1 LSKTPND
8 QTDDSVMKPSST
20 AMPTVLEGAI
30 RGVTSPCPRA
40 WDWVESSV
48 WSSNMMTALHN
59 GVKGGRWYSLI
70 DKVYDRR
77 NLVAAFANVKAN
89 KGAAG
94 VDHVSVE
101 QFEKDLERQL
111 DALQRALRETSY
123 KPSAIRQVLIPKP
136 DSQEKRALGVPT
148 VRDRVVQRAAQ
159 NVIEPIFEK
168 QFSDRSFGYRPGLS
182 AKHAVSRVEQLLRE
196 GRVWTVEVDLASFF
210 DNIPHDKLLERIRE
224 RVIDGRVLDLIEA
237 TLKTVVKRADGTR
250 EERKR
255 LGISQGGPLSPLLA
269 NIYLNPLDHW
279 MQERGYEM
287 TRYADDMVVQCRSEE
302 EARQAKSELEKWCAK
317 ASLPINA
324 NKTRIVEV
332 TTEQGFDFLGFEFRL
347 WGGRPGWTVKFPKAS
362 RVKRL
367 KEKISALTPR
377 TLGVNLG
384 VRISELNL
392 VLQGWH
398 GYFVGSLSRVMIE
411 LDKWIRMRL
420 RSILRHRQGKRGR
433 GRGSD
438 HQDWTNDWF
447 NKQGLFS
454 LASASAEVRRPST
467 R

>member
-1 LSKTPND
+1 
-8 QTDDSVMKPSST
+8 
-20 AMPTVLEGAI
+20 
-30 RGVTSPCPRA
+30 
-40 WDWVESSV
+40 
-48 WSSNMMTALHN
+48 MMAALHN

-77 NLVAAFANVKAN
+77 NLVAAFAKVKAN

-94 VDHVSVE
+94 VDHVSIE
-101 QFEKDLERQL
+101 QFDKDLEARL
-111 DALQRALRETSY
+111 DALQRTLRERSY

-148 VRDRVVQRAAQ
+148 VRDRVVQRAVQ

-182 AKHAVSRVEQLLRE
+182 AKHAVARVEQQLRE

-224 RVIDGRVLDLIEA
+224 RVIDSRVLEVIEA
-237 TLKTVVKRADGTR
+237 MLKTAIKRADGTR
-250 EERKR
+250 EERRR

-269 NIYLNPLDHW
+269 NIYLNPLDH
-279 MQERGYEM
+279 MMRERGYEM
-287 TRYADDMVVQCRSEE
+287 TRYADDMVVQCKSEE
-302 EARQAKSELEKWCAK
+302 EARGAKATLEKWCAQ
-317 ASLPINA
+317 AQLPINA
-324 NKTRIVEV
+324 NKSRVVQV
-332 TTEQGFDFLGFEFRL
+332 TTNEGFDFVGFEFRL
-347 WGGRPGWTVKFPKAS
+347 WGGRPGWSVKFPKES
-362 RVKRL
+362 RVKRM
-367 KEKISALTPR
+367 KDRVRELTPR

-384 VRISELNL
+384 VMIAKLNL

-398 GYFVGSLSRVMIE
+398 GYFVGSVIRNMIE
-411 LDKWIRMRL
+411 LDKWIRMRI
-420 RSILRHRQGKRGR
+420 RSILRYRQRKRGR

-438 HQDWTNDWF
+438 HQAWPNDWF

-454 LASASAEVRRPST
+454 LATASVKARRSP
-467 R
+467 RG

>member
-1 LSKTPND
+1 
-8 QTDDSVMKPSST
+8 
-20 AMPTVLEGAI
+20 
-30 RGVTSPCPRA
+30 
-40 WDWVESSV
+40 
-48 WSSNMMTALHN
+48 MMAALHN

-77 NLVAAFANVKAN
+77 NLVAAFAKVKAN

-94 VDHVSVE
+94 VDHVSIE
-101 QFEKDLERQL
+101 QFEKDLEARL
-111 DALQRALRETSY
+111 DALQRTLRERSY

-148 VRDRVVQRAAQ
+148 VRDRVVQRAVQ

-182 AKHAVSRVEQLLRE
+182 AKHAVARVEQQLRE

-224 RVIDGRVLDLIEA
+224 RVIDSRVLEVIEA
-237 TLKTVVKRADGTR
+237 MLKTAIKRADGTR
-250 EERKR
+250 EERRR

-269 NIYLNPLDHW
+269 NIYLNPLDH
-279 MQERGYEM
+279 MMRERGYEM
-287 TRYADDMVVQCRSEE
+287 TRYADDMVVQCKSEE
-302 EARQAKSELEKWCAK
+302 EARGAKATLEKWCAQ
-317 ASLPINA
+317 AQLPINA
-324 NKTRIVEV
+324 NKTRVVQV
-332 TTEQGFDFLGFEFRL
+332 TTNEGFDFVGFEFRL
-347 WGGRPGWTVKFPKAS
+347 WGGRPGWSVKFPKES
-362 RVKRL
+362 RVKRM
-367 KEKISALTPR
+367 KDRVRELTPR

-384 VRISELNL
+384 VMIAKLNL

-398 GYFVGSLSRVMIE
+398 GYFVGSVIRNMIE
-411 LDKWIRMRL
+411 LDKWIRMRI
-420 RSILRHRQGKRGR
+420 RSILRYRQRKRGR

-438 HQDWTNDWF
+438 HQAWPNDWF

-454 LASASAEVRRPST
+454 LATATVKARRSP
-467 R
+467 RG

>member
-20 AMPTVLEGAI
+20 AMPTVLTTAS

-77 NLVAAFANVKAN
+77 NLVAAFAKVKAN

-101 QFEKDLERQL
+101 QFESDLEQRL
-111 DALQRALRETSY
+111 DALQRTLRERSY
-123 KPSAIRQVLIPKP
+123 KPSAIRQVLIPKA
-136 DSQEKRALGVPT
+136 DSQDKRALGVPT
-148 VRDRVVQRAAQ
+148 VRDRVAQRAVQ

-182 AKHAVSRVEQLLRE
+182 AKHAVARVEQLLRA

-210 DNIPHDKLLERIRE
+210 DNIPHDKLLERVRE
-224 RVIDGRVLDLIEA
+224 RVIDSRVLDLIEA
-237 TLKTVVKRADGTR
+237 TLKTTIKREDGTR
-250 EERKR
+250 EERRR

-287 TRYADDMVVQCRSEE
+287 TRYADDMVVQCASEGQ
-302 EARQAKSELEKWCAK
+302 ARQALAEVEKWCAQ
-317 ASLPINA
+317 ARLPINA
-324 NKTRIVEV
+324 SKTRVVE
-332 TTEQGFDFLGFEFRL
+332 TTTKEGFEFAGFEFRL
-347 WGGRPGWTVKFPKAS
+347 WGGRPGWSVKFPKKS

-367 KEKISALTPR
+367 RERVRALTPR
-377 TLGVNLG
+377 TLGVSLAVCVG
-384 VRISELNL
+384 ALNR
-392 VLQGWH
+392 VLRGWH
-398 GYFVGSLSRVMIE
+398 EYFVGSVSRIMIE
-411 LDKWIRMRL
+411 QDKWIRMRL
-420 RSILRHRQGKRGR
+420 RSILRRREGKRGR

-438 HQDWTNDWF
+438 HQDWGNDWF

-454 LASASAEVRRPST
+454 LASASAQARRSST

>member
-1 LSKTPND
+1 
-8 QTDDSVMKPSST
+8 M
-20 AMPTVLEGAI
+20 A
-30 RGVTSPCPRA
+30 
-40 WDWVESSV
+40 
-48 WSSNMMTALHN
+48 ALHN

-94 VDHVSVE
+94 VDHVSIE
-101 QFEKDLERQL
+101 QFESDLEQRL
-111 DALQRALRETSY
+111 DALQRTLREKSY
-123 KPSAIRQVLIPKP
+123 TPSAIRQVLIPKP

-148 VRDRVVQRAAQ
+148 VRDRIVQRAVQ

-182 AKHAVSRVEQLLRE
+182 AKHAVARVEQQLRE

-210 DNIPHDKLLERIRE
+210 DNIPHDKLLELIRA
-224 RVIDGRVLDLIEA
+224 RVIDSRVLELIEA
-237 TLKTVVKRADGTR
+237 MLKTAVKRADGTR
-250 EERKR
+250 DERR
-255 LGISQGGPLSPLLA
+255 RIGISQGGPLSPLLA

-279 MQERGYEM
+279 MRERGYEM
-287 TRYADDMVVQCRSEE
+287 TRYADDMVVQCGSEA
-302 EARQAKSELEKWCAK
+302 EARRAKEELEKWCAQ
-317 ASLPINA
+317 ARLPINA
-324 NKTRIVEV
+324 NKTRVVQV
-332 TTEQGFDFLGFEFRL
+332 TTEAGFEFVGFEFRL
-347 WGGRPGWTVKFPKAS
+347 WGGRPGWSVKFPKAS

-367 KEKISALTPR
+367 KERVRELTPR
-377 TLGVNLG
+377 TVGVNLN
-384 VRISELNL
+384 VRIAVLNQ
-392 VLQGWH
+392 VLKGWH
-398 GYFVGSLSRVMIE
+398 EYFVGSVIRIMTE

-420 RSILRHRQGKRGR
+420 RSILRFRQRKSGR

-438 HQDWTNDWF
+438 HQEWPNDWF

-454 LASASAEVRRPST
+454 LATATVQARRSSS

>member
-1 LSKTPND
+1 ML
-8 QTDDSVMKPSST
+8 
-20 AMPTVLEGAI
+20 LGAN

-48 WSSNMMTALHN
+48 WSNDMMTALHN

-94 VDHVSVE
+94 VDHVSIE
-101 QFEKDLERQL
+101 QFERDLELRF
-111 DALQRALRETSY
+111 DALQRTLRERSY

-136 DSQEKRALGVPT
+136 DSLEKRALGVPT
-148 VRDRVVQRAAQ
+148 VRDRVVQRAVQ

-182 AKHAVSRVEQLLRE
+182 AKHAVARVEQLLRE

-210 DNIPHDKLLERIRE
+210 DNIPHDKLMERIRE
-224 RVIDGRVLDLIEA
+224 RVIDGRVLDVIEA
-237 TLKTVVKRADGTR
+237 TLKTAIKRTDGTR
-250 EERKR
+250 EERR
-255 LGISQGGPLSPLLA
+255 QRGISQGGPLSPLLA

-279 MQERGYEM
+279 MRERGYEM
-287 TRYADDMVVQCRSEE
+287 TRYADDMVVQCGSEE
-302 EARQAKSELEKWCAK
+302 EARAAKTELEKWCAQ
-317 ASLPINA
+317 AQLPINTG
-324 NKTRIVEV
+324 KTRVVQTQAE
-332 TTEQGFDFLGFEFRL
+332 EGFDFVGFEFRRSR
-347 WGGRPGWTVKFPKAS
+347 WQIGKSVKFPRES

-367 KEKISALTPR
+367 KERVRELTSR
-377 TLGVNLG
+377 TLGVSLG
-384 VRISELNL
+384 VSISKLNL
-392 VLQGWH
+392 VLKGWH
-398 GYFVGSLSRVMIE
+398 GYFVGSVERIMIA

-420 RSILRHRQGKRGR
+420 RSILRRRQRKCGR
-433 GRGSD
+433 GRGTD
-438 HQDWTNDWF
+438 HQIWPNDWF

-454 LASASAEVRRPST
+454 LATATAQARRSSL

>member
-1 LSKTPND
+1 
-8 QTDDSVMKPSST
+8 
-20 AMPTVLEGAI
+20 
-30 RGVTSPCPRA
+30 
-40 WDWVESSV
+40 
-48 WSSNMMTALHN
+48 MMAALHN

-77 NLVAAFANVKAN
+77 NLVAAFAKVKAN

-94 VDHVSVE
+94 VDHVSIE
-101 QFEKDLERQL
+101 QFEKDLEARL
-111 DALQRALRETSY
+111 DALQRTLRERSY

-148 VRDRVVQRAAQ
+148 VRDRVVQRAVQ

-182 AKHAVSRVEQLLRE
+182 AKHAVARVEQQLRE

-224 RVIDGRVLDLIEA
+224 RVIDSRVLEVIEA
-237 TLKTVVKRADGTR
+237 MLKTAIKRADGTR
-250 EERKR
+250 EERRR

-269 NIYLNPLDHW
+269 NIYLNPLDH
-279 MQERGYEM
+279 MMRERGYEM
-287 TRYADDMVVQCRSEE
+287 TRYADDMVVQCKSEE
-302 EARQAKSELEKWCAK
+302 EARGAKATLEKWCAQ
-317 ASLPINA
+317 AQLPINA
-324 NKTRIVEV
+324 NKTRVVQV
-332 TTEQGFDFLGFEFRL
+332 TTNEGFDFVGFEFRL
-347 WGGRPGWTVKFPKAS
+347 WGGRPGWSVKFPKES
-362 RVKRL
+362 RVKRM
-367 KEKISALTPR
+367 KERVRQLTPR

-384 VRISELNL
+384 VMIAKLNA

-398 GYFVGSLSRVMIE
+398 EYFVGSVIRNMIE
-411 LDKWIRMRL
+411 LDKWIRMRI
-420 RSILRHRQGKRGR
+420 RSILRYRQRKRGR

-438 HQDWTNDWF
+438 HQVWPNDWF

-454 LASASAEVRRPST
+454 LATATVKARRSP
-467 R
+467 RG

>member
-1 LSKTPND
+1 
-8 QTDDSVMKPSST
+8 
-20 AMPTVLEGAI
+20 
-30 RGVTSPCPRA
+30 
-40 WDWVESSV
+40 
-48 WSSNMMTALHN
+48 MMAALHN

-77 NLVAAFANVKAN
+77 NLVAAFAKVKAN

-94 VDHVSVE
+94 VDHVSIE
-101 QFEKDLERQL
+101 QFEKDLEARL
-111 DALQRALRETSY
+111 DALQRTLRERSY

-148 VRDRVVQRAAQ
+148 VRDRVVQRAVQ

-182 AKHAVSRVEQLLRE
+182 AKHAVARVEQQLRE

-224 RVIDGRVLDLIEA
+224 RVIDSRVLEVIEA
-237 TLKTVVKRADGTR
+237 MLKTAIKRADGTR
-250 EERKR
+250 EERRR

-269 NIYLNPLDHW
+269 NIYLNPLDH
-279 MQERGYEM
+279 MMRERGYEM
-287 TRYADDMVVQCRSEE
+287 TRYADDMVVQCKSEE
-302 EARQAKSELEKWCAK
+302 EARGAKATLEKWCAQ
-317 ASLPINA
+317 ALLPINA
-324 NKTRIVEV
+324 NKTRVVQV
-332 TTEQGFDFLGFEFRL
+332 TTNEGFDFVGFEFRL
-347 WGGRPGWTVKFPKAS
+347 WGGRPGWSVKFPKES
-362 RVKRL
+362 RVKRM
-367 KEKISALTPR
+367 KDRVRELTPR

-384 VRISELNL
+384 VMIAKLNL

-398 GYFVGSLSRVMIE
+398 GYFVGSVIRNMIE
-411 LDKWIRMRL
+411 LDKWIRMRI
-420 RSILRHRQGKRGR
+420 RSILRYRQRKRGR

-438 HQDWTNDWF
+438 HQAWPNDWF

-454 LASASAEVRRPST
+454 LATATVKARRSP
-467 R
+467 RG

>member
-1 LSKTPND
+1 
-8 QTDDSVMKPSST
+8 
-20 AMPTVLEGAI
+20 
-30 RGVTSPCPRA
+30 
-40 WDWVESSV
+40 
-48 WSSNMMTALHN
+48 MMAALHN

-77 NLVAAFANVKAN
+77 NLVAAFAKVKAN

-94 VDHVSVE
+94 VDHVSIE
-101 QFEKDLERQL
+101 QFDKDLEARL
-111 DALQRALRETSY
+111 DALQRTLRERSY

-148 VRDRVVQRAAQ
+148 VRDRVVQRAVQ

-182 AKHAVSRVEQLLRE
+182 AKHAVARVEQQLRE

-224 RVIDGRVLDLIEA
+224 RVIDSRVLEVIEA
-237 TLKTVVKRADGTR
+237 MLKTAIKRADGTR
-250 EERKR
+250 EERRR

-269 NIYLNPLDHW
+269 NIYLNPLDH
-279 MQERGYEM
+279 MMRERGYEM
-287 TRYADDMVVQCRSEE
+287 TRYADDMVVQCKSEE
-302 EARQAKSELEKWCAK
+302 EARGAKATLEKWCAQ
-317 ASLPINA
+317 AQLPINA
-324 NKTRIVEV
+324 NKTRVVQV
-332 TTEQGFDFLGFEFRL
+332 TTNEGFDFVGFEFRL
-347 WGGRPGWTVKFPKAS
+347 WGGRPGWSVKFPKES
-362 RVKRL
+362 RVKRM
-367 KEKISALTPR
+367 KDRVRELTPR

-384 VRISELNL
+384 VMIAKLNL

-398 GYFVGSLSRVMIE
+398 GYFVGSVIRNMIE
-411 LDKWIRMRL
+411 LDKWIRMRI
-420 RSILRHRQGKRGR
+420 RSILRYRQRKRGR

-438 HQDWTNDWF
+438 HQAWPNDWF

-454 LASASAEVRRPST
+454 LATASVKARRSP
-467 R
+467 RG

>member
-1 LSKTPND
+1 
-8 QTDDSVMKPSST
+8 
-20 AMPTVLEGAI
+20 
-30 RGVTSPCPRA
+30 
-40 WDWVESSV
+40 
-48 WSSNMMTALHN
+48 MMTALHN

-332 TTEQGFDFLGFEFRL
+332 TTEQGFDFFGLRVPAV
-347 WGGRPGWTVKFPKAS
+347 GRTPWLDGEVPESEPREATEGEDKRADTTHSGSES
-362 RVKRL
+362 RRANQRAK
-367 KEKISALTPR
+367 PR
-377 TLGVNLG
+377 TSGLA
-384 VRISELNL
+384 
-392 VLQGWH
+392 
-398 GYFVGSLSRVMIE
+398 
-411 LDKWIRMRL
+411 RL
-420 RSILRHRQGKRGR
+420 LRGQPQPGHDRAG
-433 GRGSD
+433 
-438 HQDWTNDWF
+438 
-447 NKQGLFS
+447 
-454 LASASAEVRRPST
+454 
-467 R
+467 